1 MQHTLVLLRVP
12 SHYPLRSRTNP
23 TTVKELRMTRPSK
36 ALIDLAALRQ
46 NYLTAQ
52 TLHGGRALAV
62 IKANAYGHGAVP
74 CAHALADIA
83 DGFAVAFMA
92 EALELRQA
100 GITRPILIL
109 EGCFDTA
116 ELLAAHNHQIWFAV
130 HQATQIDMIHSSTL
144 APASLH
150 VWLKVDSGMHRAGF
164 ALNEVTQAYQRLASC
179 SAVASI
185 TLMSHFARADEP
197 DEDATAAQIRAF
209 EMATQDLPGERSL
222 CNSAGVLAWPDARRD
237 WARPGVLLYGA
248 SPLPAAFLAKHPE
261 QKLLPVMTLQ
271 SEVFA
276 VRTLQPGDALGYGG
290 TFIAERPTRV
300 GLVAM
305 GYADGYPRGVPT
317 GTPVAIDGKPSRI
330 VGRVSMDM
338 LNVDLTELPETGLG
352 SRVELWG
359 RCVDINEVAQRAN
372 TIAYELLCNVKR
384 VPREYIDK

>member
-1 MQHTLVLLRVP
+1 MQHTLGLLRVP

-23 TTVKELRMTRPSK
+23 TIVKELRMTRPSK

-46 NYLTAQ
+46 NYLTARA
-52 TLHGGRALAV
+52 LHGGRALAV

-116 ELLAAHNHQIWFAV
+116 ELLAAHQHQIWVAV
-130 HQATQIDMIHSSTL
+130 HHAAQIDMIQACGL
-144 APASLH
+144 LPASLH

-164 ALNEVTQAYQRLASC
+164 APEAVKEAYQRLTDC

-197 DEDATAAQIRAF
+197 DEHATTAQIQAF
-209 EMATQDLPGERSL
+209 EMATQDLPGGRSL

-237 WARPGVLLYGA
+237 WARPGILLYGA
-248 SPLPAAFLAKHPE
+248 SPLPAAFIARHPE

-276 VRTLQPGDALGYGG
+276 VKTLQPGEALGYGG
-290 TFIAERPTRV
+290 TFVAERPTRV

-305 GYADGYPRGVPT
+305 GYADGYPRGVPA

-330 VGRVSMDM
+330 IGRVSMDM
-338 LNVDLTELPETGLG
+338 LNVDLTELPQAGLG
-352 SRVELWG
+352 SKVELWG
-359 RCVDINEVAQRAN
+359 RCVDINDVAQRAN

-384 VPREYIDK
+384 VPREYID

>member
-130 HQATQIDMIHSSTL
+130 HQASQIDMIQASAL

-164 ALNEVTQAYQRLASC
+164 ALDEVTQAYQRLASC

-197 DEDATAAQIRAF
+197 NEDATASQIRAF

-248 SPLPAAFLAKHPE
+248 SPLPAAFSAKHPE

-276 VRTLQPGDALGYGG
+276 VKTLQPGEALGYGG

-300 GLVAM
+300 GLVAI

-338 LNVDLTELPETGLG
+338 LNVDLTDLPEAGLG